1 MDTSLFL
8 ARIIGPLFLVVGAGV
23 MLNAKHYAT
32 MAHHFLKNSE
42 LYYFSGAISLVVGLA
57 IVLNHN
63 LWTPDWRVVITIL
76 GWMSILKGVLRILLP
91 KTGAEASERFLNSTW
106 EVKLSSIPILI
117 LGAWLTYEGF
127 LA

>member
-1 MDTSLFL
+1 MDTSISL

-42 LYYFSGAISLVVGLA
+42 LYYFSGAISLVVGLV

-63 LWTPDWRVVITIL
+63 LWTSDWRVAITVI
-76 GWMSILKGVLRILLP
+76 GWMSILKGTLRILRP
-91 KTGAEASERFLNSTW
+91 KTGAEAAERFLNSTW
-106 EVKLSSIPILI
+106 EMKLSAIPILI
-117 LGAWLTYEGF
+117 VGAWLTYEGF